1 MKSKES
7 RQIVLAIIITA
18 IVVFAL
24 SFLFLKYI
32 PDSKELS
39 KVNEYK
45 KGIFSSTLC
54 QYSCPLSLQT
64 VQNQTGYLPE
74 QSCIT
79 SCTSNLNQTKLLSED
94 ISNNQIKK
102 DKLIEDISTE
112 ITSCRNESA
121 NKTTMSINSSLFFSC
136 SAEKLNTL
144 KTKYDYLN

>member
-1 MKSKES
+1 MKSKS
-7 RQIVLAIIITA
+7 VITA
-18 IVVFAL
+18 VVIAVIVTFAL

-79 SCTSNLNQTKLLSED
+79 GCTSDLNQTKLLGED

-112 ITSCRNESA
+112 ITSCRNEA
-121 NKTTMSINSSLFFSC
+121 VNKTTMSVNSSLFFSC

-144 KTKYDYLN
+144 KAKYPYLN